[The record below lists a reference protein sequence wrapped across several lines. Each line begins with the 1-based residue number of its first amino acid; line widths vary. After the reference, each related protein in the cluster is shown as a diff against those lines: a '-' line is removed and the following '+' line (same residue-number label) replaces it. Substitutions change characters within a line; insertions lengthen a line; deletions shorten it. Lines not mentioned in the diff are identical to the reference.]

1 MSVLSSIH
9 KYNHERRTIMGWS
22 WDEDGHKRDNNGSY
36 WTKKEAENA
45 AENGDLKRLSNGCFW
60 NPRTGEEFWPDGTK
74 K

>member
-1 MSVLSSIH
+1 
-9 KYNHERRTIMGWS
+9 MGWS

-45 AENGDLKRLSNGCFW
+45 VENGDLKRLSNGCFW